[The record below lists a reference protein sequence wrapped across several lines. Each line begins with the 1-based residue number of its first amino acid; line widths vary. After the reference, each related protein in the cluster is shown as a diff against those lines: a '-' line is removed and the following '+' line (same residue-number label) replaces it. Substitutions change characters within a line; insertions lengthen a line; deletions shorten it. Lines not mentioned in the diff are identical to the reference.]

1 MTFGQRIKQL
11 RQERGLSQEEL
22 GKLVGVSSR
31 VLGYYEADE
40 RFPRSRETLLAFAQ
54 AFQVSL
60 DYLLDNPVRTEGSG
74 CPSRFCYMKSMSPEQ
89 RAAVN
94 EFIGYLRYRGRKDA
108 EEQEARDNAAGP
120 YADSKLS
127 PDIIAMIEE
136 WKPADEEAAPEEEIA
151 VEEEEIPAEA
161 EEIPVETEEIP
172 VETEAPDEEE
182 IPAEDELPAEEEAP
196 VEEDELPA
204 DEESLFEEDVTAEED
219 DYSFS
224 ADDVPAKDD
233 MYPFGEVEIPAGP
246 FGDGE
251 IPAEPFGVADPEAE
265 FAREAAADEAAP
277 LPQSM
282 QKFFENDYFVDDFF
296 ENN

>member
-108 EEQEARDNAAGP
+108 EEQEARENAAGP

-136 WKPADEEAAPEEEIA
+136 WTPADEEAAPEEEIA

-161 EEIPVETEEIP
+161 EEIPVETE
-172 VETEAPDEEE
+172 APAEEE
-182 IPAEDELPAEEEAP
+182 IPAEEEAP
-196 VEEDELPA
+196 VEEAELPVEE
-204 DEESLFEEDVTAEED
+204 EESLFEEDVTAEED
-219 DYSFS
+219 DYPFS
-224 ADDVPAKDD
+224 EDDVPAKDD
-233 MYPFGEVEIPAGP
+233 MYPFGEDEIPAEP
-246 FGDGE
+246 FGNEE
-251 IPAEPFGVADPEAE
+251 IPTEPFGVADPEAE
-265 FAREAAADEAAP
+265 FAREAAADETAP

>member
-89 RAAVN
+89 RTAVN

-127 PDIIAMIEE
+127 PDIIAMIEDWTPTDGE
-136 WKPADEEAAPEEEIA
+136 TAPEEKSAAWEDE
-151 VEEEEIPAEA
+151 VPAEA
-161 EEIPVETEEIP
+161 EVIPVETEEIP
-172 VETEAPDEEE
+172 VETEAP
-182 IPAEDELPAEEEAP
+182 AEEELP
-196 VEEDELPA
+196 VEAEA
-204 DEESLFEEDVTAEED
+204 SAEE
-219 DYSFS
+219 
-224 ADDVPAKDD
+224 
-233 MYPFGEVEIPAGP
+233 
-246 FGDGE
+246 E

-265 FAREAAADEAAP
+265 FARETAEDEAAP
-277 LPQSM
+277 LPRSM

-296 ENN
+296 DNN

>member
-1 MTFGQRIKQL
+1 M
-11 RQERGLSQEEL
+11 
-22 GKLVGVSSR
+22 
-31 VLGYYEADE
+31 
-40 RFPRSRETLLAFAQ
+40 
-54 AFQVSL
+54 
-60 DYLLDNPVRTEGSG
+60 RTEGSG

-108 EEQEARDNAAGP
+108 EEQEARDSAAGP

-182 IPAEDELPAEEEAP
+182 IPAEDE
-196 VEEDELPA
+196 
-204 DEESLFEEDVTAEED
+204 ESLFEENVTAEED
-219 DYSFS
+219 DYPFS
-224 ADDVPAKDD
+224 EDDVPAKDD
-233 MYPFGEVEIPAGP
+233 MYPFGEDEIPAGPFGDEEIPAEP